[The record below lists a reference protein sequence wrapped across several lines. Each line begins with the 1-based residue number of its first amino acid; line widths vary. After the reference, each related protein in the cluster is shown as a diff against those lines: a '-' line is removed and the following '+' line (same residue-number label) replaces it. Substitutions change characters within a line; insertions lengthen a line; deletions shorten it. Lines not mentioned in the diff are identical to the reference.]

1 LLAQQW
7 SGPPLPT
14 ATMTEARAPD
24 PLDRLFRPRSIAIV
38 GASSNPAKIGG
49 VPLALLQ
56 RMGYEGAIH
65 PVNPGAAE
73 LQGLRCHA
81 RIADIGAP
89 VDLAIIALPAALA
102 EAALIE
108 AADAGVAGAVLF
120 SSGYAEVGEAG
131 RAAQQRLAD
140 IARGRGIRLLGP
152 NCLGFM
158 SPREKVYATFSP
170 APLGGVAQA
179 GPIGLVSQS
188 GAFGIYAYVMA
199 RERGL
204 GLSQWVSTGNE
215 CDLQVADIVAWLARD
230 AHTQVILVYLEGCRD
245 GPRLRAALEL
255 ARAAGKPAVV
265 TKVGRSA
272 AGAQAAASH
281 TASLAGDDAVF
292 DALLRQCGARRTHT
306 LDDFFNAGYV
316 LSRSPRPARPGVGI
330 MTISGGVGALMADD
344 AHDCGLQLPE
354 LPADAQARI
363 LARVPFAAP
372 RNPVDITGQVVAEP
386 ELMAFAAQQMIDS
399 GCYGSLLGFFAGA
412 GTSPTVGPKVLEWA
426 RLLRAEHPQL
436 PLALCALFPPDSRQ
450 ALEALRC
457 LVFSDPSAAV
467 RALRVLAS
475 TAEAAA
481 PLAMLDAPPPRRLP
495 PGALNELDSLALL
508 HEAGLPV
515 LPAQAAADADAAVAA
530 AQRLGYPV
538 VLKLL
543 SAEVLHKS
551 DVGGVRLN
559 LRDADVVRAAHA
571 AILADAA
578 RLAPGAS
585 IDGVLVAPMLA
596 EPGVE
601 CILGVQR
608 DPAYGPVVMVG
619 LGGVLVEVH
628 RDVSFRIA
636 PFGRND
642 ALAMIDELRGRRLLD
657 AHRGR
662 AAVDLGAL
670 ADALVALSRLA
681 VSAGDTLDSI
691 DINPFVV
698 LPRGAVA
705 LDAVVMGR
713 KEPTDG

>member
-1 LLAQQW
+1 
-7 SGPPLPT
+7 
-14 ATMTEARAPD
+14 
-24 PLDRLFRPRSIAIV
+24 
-38 GASSNPAKIGG
+38 
-49 VPLALLQ
+49 
-56 RMGYEGAIH
+56 
-65 PVNPGAAE
+65 
-73 LQGLRCHA
+73 
-81 RIADIGAP
+81 
-89 VDLAIIALPAALA
+89 
-102 EAALIE
+102 
-108 AADAGVAGAVLF
+108 
-120 SSGYAEVGEAG
+120 
-131 RAAQQRLAD
+131 
-140 IARGRGIRLLGP
+140 
-152 NCLGFM
+152 
-158 SPREKVYATFSP
+158 
-170 APLGGVAQA
+170 
-179 GPIGLVSQS
+179 
-188 GAFGIYAYVMA
+188 
-199 RERGL
+199 
-204 GLSQWVSTGNE
+204 
-215 CDLQVADIVAWLARD
+215 
-230 AHTQVILVYLEGCRD
+230 
-245 GPRLRAALEL
+245 
-255 ARAAGKPAVV
+255 
-265 TKVGRSA
+265 
-272 AGAQAAASH
+272 
-281 TASLAGDDAVF
+281 
-292 DALLRQCGARRTHT
+292 
-306 LDDFFNAGYV
+306 
-316 LSRSPRPARPGVGI
+316 
-330 MTISGGVGALMADD
+330 VGALMADD

-426 RLLRAEHPQL
+426 RRLRAEHPQL

-559 LRDADVVRAAHA
+559 LRDADAVRAAHA
-571 AILADAA
+571 DILAEAA
-578 RLAPGAS
+578 RLAPGAR

-657 AHRGR
+657 VHRGR

>member
-1 LLAQQW
+1 
-7 SGPPLPT
+7 
-14 ATMTEARAPD
+14 MTEPTPAD
-24 PLDRLFRPRSIAIV
+24 PLERLFRPRSIAIV

-49 VPLALLQ
+49 VPVALLQ
-56 RMGYEGAIH
+56 RMGYAGAIY
-65 PVNPGAAE
+65 PVNPGVAE

-89 VDLAIIALPAALA
+89 VDVAIIALPAAQA
-102 EAALIE
+102 EAALAE

-120 SSGYAEVGEAG
+120 SSGFAEIGEAG

-140 IARGRGIRLLGP
+140 IARARGIRLLGP

-170 APLGGVAQA
+170 APLGGVAPA
-179 GPIGLVSQS
+179 GGIGLVSQS

-230 AHTQVILVYLEGCRD
+230 AHTQVILAYLEGCRD

-255 ARAAGKPAVV
+255 ARAAGKPVVV
-265 TKVGRSA
+265 TKVGRTA

-292 DALLRQCGARRTHT
+292 DALLQQCGALRTHT
-306 LDDFFNAGYV
+306 LEDFFNAGYV
-316 LSRSPRPARPGVGI
+316 LSRAPRPARPGVGI

-344 AHDCGLQLPE
+344 ASDCGLPLPE

-363 LARVPFAAP
+363 LERVPFAAP
-372 RNPVDITGQVVAEP
+372 RNPVDITGQVISAP
-386 ELMAFAAQQMIDS
+386 ELMAFAARQMIDG

-412 GTSPTVGPKVLEWA
+412 GTSPTVGPHVIDWA
-426 RLLRAEHPQL
+426 RQLRAEYPQL
-436 PLALCALFPPDSRQ
+436 PLALCALFPPESRQ
-450 ALEALRC
+450 QLEALGA
-457 LVFSDPSAAV
+457 LVFTDPSAAV
-467 RALRVLAS
+467 RALAVLARS
-475 TAEAAA
+475 AVPAPPPEAY
-481 PLAMLDAPPPRRLP
+481 DASPPRRLP
-495 PGALNELDSLALL
+495 PGTLNELDSLALL
-508 HEAGLPV
+508 RHCGLPV
-515 LPAQAAADADAAVAA
+515 VDAQAAADADTAVAA
-530 AQRLGYPV
+530 ARRTGYPV

-551 DVGGVRLN
+551 DVGGVRLG
-559 LRDADVVRAAHA
+559 LRDEAELRAAHA

-578 RLAPGAS
+578 RLAPGAR

-608 DPAYGPVVMVG
+608 DPVWGPVVMVG
-619 LGGVLVEVH
+619 LGGVWVEAL
-628 RDVSFRIA
+628 RDVAFRIA
-636 PFGRND
+636 PFGRDD
-642 ALAMIDELRGRRLLD
+642 ALAMIDALRSRRLLD

-662 AAVDLGAL
+662 PALDVGAL

-681 VSAGDTLDSI
+681 VAAGDTLDSI
-691 DINPFVV
+691 DINPFV
-698 LPRGAVA
+698 LLRHGAVA
-705 LDAVVMGR
+705 LDAVVIGR
-713 KEPTDG
+713 KEATHA